1 MNEPLSQ
8 ARRLRA
14 AAQAIGDEPLSLQ
27 QLFKLHGRGGA
38 GGLLVVLAIPC
49 LLPVPGTGSLM
60 SVGLFAL
67 AWMIWRY
74 FPRVVMPRRVGR
86 FSLPAPMARRALNA
100 LAWMY
105 EQAARWLRPR
115 MGWWV
120 QSRHR
125 VWLAPLV
132 ALMAGVIF
140 LPIPLGNIV
149 PAVVLLLI
157 GLGLVFEDGL
167 ALLSGTVLG
176 VALLVGIAALFG
188 GLLEG
193 LPAWWSALRA
203 A

>member
-1 MNEPLSQ
+1 MNHSSQ
-8 ARRLRA
+8 AEQLRA
-14 AAQAIGDEPLSLQ
+14 AARALPEEPLSLQ
-27 QLFKLHGRGGA
+27 QLFRLHGRSGA
-38 GGLLVVLAIPC
+38 GALLVVLAVPC

-86 FSLPAPMARRALNA
+86 FTLSAPMARRALNA
-100 LAWMY
+100 LAWIY
-105 EQAARWLRPR
+105 DQASRFLRPR

-132 ALMAGVIF
+132 ALMAVVIF
-140 LPIPLGNIV
+140 LPIPLGNIF
-149 PAVVLLLI
+149 PAVALLLI

-167 ALLSGTVLG
+167 ALLVGAALG
-176 VALLVGIAALFG
+176 VALLLVIAMVTG
-188 GLLEG
+188 GLLQW
-193 LPAWWSALRA
+193 LPIWWASLTSA
-203 A
+203 